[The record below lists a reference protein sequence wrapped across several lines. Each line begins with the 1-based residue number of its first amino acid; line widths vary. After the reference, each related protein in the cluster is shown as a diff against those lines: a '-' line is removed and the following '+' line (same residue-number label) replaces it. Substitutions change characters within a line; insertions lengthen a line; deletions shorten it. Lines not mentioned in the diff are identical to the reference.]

1 MTLKMYNLDKMKQ
14 NFKKIFPSFS
24 NALIEDVNTNAIN
37 QSFLAGE
44 VIMRSGQYIK
54 NTVLV
59 LSGKIKIY
67 RENDDGGEFFMYY
80 LQPGQ
85 ACAISMICATKN
97 EQSQIMAKVVEDVEL
112 VMVPLHLMDKWMM
125 QHRSWYEFVIDT
137 YRSRFEEVLEVVD
150 SIAFRAMDERL
161 EFYLKRHRDACG
173 CIDLKIS
180 HQEIA
185 TELNTSR
192 EVISRLLKKL
202 EQRGSLKL
210 HRNHIEFLK

>member
-1 MTLKMYNLDKMKQ
+1 MNDILK
-14 NFKKIFPSFS
+14 KKFPSFS
-24 NALIEDVNTNAIN
+24 NALLTDISTNALQ
-37 QSFLAGE
+37 QSFAAGE
-44 VIMRSGQYIK
+44 VIMRTGQYIK

-67 RENDDGGEFFMYY
+67 REDEEGSEFFMYY
-80 LQPGQ
+80 LKPGQ

-97 EQSQIMAKVVEDVEL
+97 QKSQIMAKVVEDVEL
-112 VMVPLHLMDKWMM
+112 IMVPLQLMDKWMM

-137 YRSRFEEVLEVVD
+137 YRSRFEEVLDVID

-161 EFYLKRHRDACG
+161 EFYLKRHRDACD
-173 CIDLKIS
+173 CDDLKLS

-185 TELNTSR
+185 SELNTSR

-202 EQRGSLKL
+202 EQRGVLKM
-210 HRNHIEFLK
+210 HRNNIELLK

>member
-1 MTLKMYNLDKMKQ
+1 MNQNLKKL
-14 NFKKIFPSFS
+14 FPTFS
-24 NALIEDVNTNAIN
+24 NALIDDINSNAID
-37 QSFLAGE
+37 QSFVTGD
-44 VIMRSGQYIK
+44 VIMRTGQYIK

-59 LSGKIKIY
+59 LSGSIKIY
-67 RENDDGGEFFMYY
+67 REDDDGGEFFMYY

-112 VMVPLHLMDKWMM
+112 VMVPLPLMDKWMM

-137 YRSRFEEVLEVVD
+137 YRSRFEEVLEVVN

-161 EFYLKRHRDACG
+161 EFYLKRHREACG
-173 CIDLKIS
+173 CVDLKLS

-185 TELNTSR
+185 TELNASR

-202 EQRGSLKL
+202 EQRGALKL
-210 HRNHIEFLK
+210 HRNHIELLK